1 MACQHTHITRQV
13 RLTSL
18 AYPLSCLFFKVNT
31 SNHWPLLKQD
41 VLLTPQPPWTNAK
54 AIALY
59 VFFPHYGTLC
69 FYYIIPWPLP
79 SWTQC
84 EAGSL
89 GASAAQNWHHL
100 GYFLFDSIT
109 NVPIPASERV
119 VLTSTLC
126 IRARPKK
133 MVLPPAFSAIAP
145 RFFGYSVQWVMWA
158 MSLTSGQ

>member
-31 SNHWPLLKQD
+31 SNHWSLLKQD
-41 VLLTPQPPWTNAK
+41 VLLTPQPP
-54 AIALY
+54 
-59 VFFPHYGTLC
+59 TLRYTLFLLSLGHC
-69 FYYIIPWPLP
+69 HPE
-79 SWTQC
+79 QC

-133 MVLPPAFSAIAP
+133 MLLPPAFSAIAP